1 MALRKHLHVQPQRQP
16 FRKGGLVRIMVRLL
30 ISVVVLWP
38 MHLGHAT
45 DLTHEQLYAVASPSV
60 VFVYGSSGT
69 KGMVGSGSIVRS
81 DGFVLT
87 NAHVVLK
94 QETGSPHDT
103 IWVALKPDHVSGN
116 FDEDLKNRF
125 PAEVQ
130 AFNRELDLALLK
142 VTKPLPAVTVLQL
155 GDSDQV
161 KIGAEVGAI
170 GHPEQGGLWTL
181 TTGVISAFRA
191 NYGEVRGKHMF
202 QTEASMN
209 RGNSG
214 GPLVNGE
221 GQQIGVNSAIARR
234 AKDGLTIT
242 DVNFSLKS
250 NVALEW
256 MAKEGVTFEKAQGG
270 RQSGGNV
277 AGTVTTDEPPKAASA
292 LPPKRPYQFHQID
305 RWMAQTEQDLEDV
318 AHEMRKHIREKRDR
332 DVAGPAEQAR
342 AAPPS
347 RPGTGRAPLADT
359 STRTETRRPIRGQD
373 VERVGEPPEYELDC
387 GVYETQTL
395 DLTLGLKAGNFLF
408 NVGPEMGV
416 TYRFGVA
423 WKKVVQGT
431 IARYVELCNRYNA
444 GMVTK
449 TEYEARLEKI
459 EALYREAQQVQ
470 AQLMEATR
478 RRSRSGFDEL
488 DREVGKMRESPSARK
503 VELENK
509 VEQLAEHV
517 ERLIP
522 IGQPL
527 EPSPPCPP
535 PDMLGALGAKSESE
549 ETC

>member
-1 MALRKHLHVQPQRQP
+1 
-16 FRKGGLVRIMVRLL
+16 MVRLF

-38 MHLGHAT
+38 MHPGHAT
-45 DLTHEQLYAVASPSV
+45 DLTHEQLYAVAAPGV
-60 VFVYGSSGT
+60 VFVYASS
-69 KGMVGSGSIVRS
+69 KQQGMIGSGSIVRS
-81 DGFVLT
+81 DGLVLT
-87 NAHVVLK
+87 NAHVVLDNK
-94 QETGSPHDT
+94 TGAPHDHL
-103 IWVALKPDHVSGN
+103 WVALKPDRVTGN
-116 FDEDLKNRF
+116 FDEDLQNRF
-125 PAEVQ
+125 PAGVQ

-142 VTKPLPAVTVLQL
+142 VTKPLPAVIVIQL

-161 KIGAEVGAI
+161 NIGAKVVAI

-191 NYGEVRGKHMF
+191 NYGDVRGKHMF

-214 GPLVNGE
+214 GPLINKE
-221 GQQIGVNSAIARR
+221 GRQIGVNSAIARR

-242 DVNFSLKS
+242 DVNFSLQS

-256 MAKEGVTFEKAQGG
+256 MAKEGVTFEKSQGG
-270 RQSGGNV
+270 RQSDGNA
-277 AGTVTTDEPPKAASA
+277 AGTVTTNEPPKATPA
-292 LPPKRPYQFHQID
+292 LPTERPYQFHQID
-305 RWMAQTEQDLEDV
+305 RWLAQTEQDLENM
-318 AHEMRKHIREKRDR
+318 AHTMRKHIREKRDLDIR
-332 DVAGPAEQAR
+332 GPAEQGSI
-342 AAPPS
+342 APPS
-347 RPGTGRAPLADT
+347 RPGTM
-359 STRTETRRPIRGQD
+359 RGEKRHATKGQHT
-373 VERVGEPPEYELDC
+373 ERVGEPPEYELDC

-395 DLTLGLKAGNFLF
+395 DFTFGLKAGNFLF

-416 TYRFGVA
+416 TYRSGVA
-423 WKKVVQGT
+423 WQKVVQGT

-449 TEYEARLEKI
+449 TEYEAWLEKI
-459 EALYREAQQVQ
+459 EALYREAQQLQ

-488 DREVGKMRESPSARK
+488 DREVGKMRESPSTRRTD
-503 VELENK
+503 LENK

-517 ERLIP
+517 ERLNP

-527 EPSPPCPP
+527 EPSSPCPP
-535 PDMLGALGAKSESE
+535 PDMLGAPGAKSESE